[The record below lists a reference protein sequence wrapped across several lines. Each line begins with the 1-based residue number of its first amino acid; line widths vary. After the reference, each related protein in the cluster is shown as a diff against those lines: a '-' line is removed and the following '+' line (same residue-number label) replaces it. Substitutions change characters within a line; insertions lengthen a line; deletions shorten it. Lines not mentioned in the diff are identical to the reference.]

1 MNILAAVDFSPVTE
15 SVLSTIGRIGALTA
29 IKVCLVHVAPPEP
42 AFVGYA
48 PGPDVVRGQVAAEL
62 HAYRQRL
69 QELAERLR
77 EAGVET
83 TALLLQGPTVDTL
96 IAECG
101 KRQAGLIVLGSH
113 GHGAVY
119 DVLVGSVAEGVVKRS
134 KVPVLLVP
142 AQVSGT

>member
-1 MNILAAVDFSPVTE
+1 MNILAAVDFSPVTDA
-15 SVLSTIGRIGALTA
+15 VLATLGRIGVLSAV
-29 IKVCLVHVAPPEP
+29 KVYLVHVAPPEP
-42 AFVGYA
+42 DFVGYA

-62 HAYRQRL
+62 RAQHQRL
-69 QELAERLR
+69 QDLADGLR
-77 EAGVET
+77 SGGIEA

-119 DVLVGSVAEGVVKRS
+119 DLLVGSVAEGVVKRS

>member
-1 MNILAAVDFSPVTE
+1 MNILAAVDFSPVTDA
-15 SVLSTIGRIGALTA
+15 VLATLGRIGTLSAV
-29 IKVCLVHVAPPEP
+29 KVHLVHVAPPEP
-42 AFVGYA
+42 DFVGYA

-62 HAYRQRL
+62 RTQHQRL
-69 QELAERLR
+69 QELADRLR
-77 EAGVET
+77 AGSIEA
-83 TALLLQGPTVDTL
+83 TALLLQGPTVDAL

-119 DVLVGSVAEGVVKRS
+119 DLLVGSVAEGVVKRS
-134 KVPVLLVP
+134 KVPVLQVP

>member
-15 SVLSTIGRIGALTA
+15 AVLAALARIGAMTA
-29 IKVCLVHVAPPEP
+29 VRVYLVHVAPPEP
-42 AFVGYA
+42 DFVGYE

-62 HAYRQRL
+62 REQHQQL
-69 QELAERLR
+69 QDLADRLR
-77 EAGVET
+77 EDGVEA

-96 IAECG
+96 IAESA

-119 DVLVGSVAEGVVKRS
+119 ELLVGSVAEGVVKRS
-134 KVPVLLVP
+134 TVPVLLVP
-142 AQVSGT
+142 AQVRGT